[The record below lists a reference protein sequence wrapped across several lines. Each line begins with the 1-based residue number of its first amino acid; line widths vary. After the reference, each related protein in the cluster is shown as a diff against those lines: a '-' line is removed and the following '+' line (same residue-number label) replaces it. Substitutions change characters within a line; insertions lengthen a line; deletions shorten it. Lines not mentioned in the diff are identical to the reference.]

1 MMWSTSEGV
10 VGFRMGLDPVFSRCL
25 RRRVR
30 LAALGMPGQVE
41 ITREDS
47 SPINCRC
54 DGEEMVLGVV
64 AKT

>member
-1 MMWSTSEGV
+1 MWSTSEGV
-10 VGFRMGLDPVFSRCL
+10 AGFRMGLDPVFSRYL

-41 ITREDS
+41 ITREDIS
-47 SPINCRC
+47 TINYRC

-64 AKT
+64 AET